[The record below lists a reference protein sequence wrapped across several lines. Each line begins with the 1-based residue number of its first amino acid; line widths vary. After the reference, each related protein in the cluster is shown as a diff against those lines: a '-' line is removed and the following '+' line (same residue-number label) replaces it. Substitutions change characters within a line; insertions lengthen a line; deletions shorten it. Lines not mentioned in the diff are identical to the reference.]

1 MNKPRIPRIAAVF
14 AIAAAAFALGITTA
28 AVTDDGS
35 DHPAAGSLAVT
46 SGAVALAG
54 AAGGTVLLCRRAA
67 EETKRPDPA
76 LPTHEPQE
84 SPPSPEPTAQR

>member
-54 AAGGTVLLCRRAA
+54 AAAWHRPPVPTCGRR
-67 EETKRPDPA
+67 D
-76 LPTHEPQE
+76 
-84 SPPSPEPTAQR
+84 